1 MPQERLNSVKNHAHQ
16 ILSTIG
22 IILTVFVFTFFYRLE
37 NVFDRMQKQIQ
48 TPQWKISSTLY
59 ADVPILSE
67 GTQISSDWLIDYF
80 QRLKYA
86 ETNDPVV
93 KPGQYAVTKEGVVFL
108 KRGNASAQNN
118 SPILV
123 SFDKSGIQKLIQ
135 LKNGTEVKQ
144 VAMDPLALA
153 DVHGSSYEKQKLLKL
168 SEVPPYAL
176 KAVVAIEDRR
186 YYDHGGVDIRA
197 IGRAAWNNYF
207 QSGKLQGGSTITQ
220 QVVKNFYLTPKK
232 SLRRKM
238 NEAAMAMMMEEKYSK
253 DQILEFYINNVYLG
267 KCGTYNVRGFQEASR
282 LYFNKDARYLSV
294 PEAALLAG
302 MIQAPL
308 RYNPYEYPDK
318 AKLRRDTVLLAMR
331 NIGVINNADYAKYV
345 QVPIHLEQPN
355 EEMARAPYFVNAVLK
370 ELPEEY
376 STSQLS
382 SGGYQINTTLD
393 LYLQKIAENSLTA
406 GLAAID
412 KYRMKQ
418 NKEKVQGC
426 LIAVEP
432 RTGYI
437 RAFVG
442 GRNFHES
449 QFDRVTQAMRHPGS
463 SFKPFV
469 YATALETAFDPSM
482 PYYYTPSTLLDDE
495 PLSMQLTNGI
505 WEPENYNHQYY
516 GVVTARQAMA
526 YSMNVAT
533 ARLAQQIGIN
543 KISDFS
549 IKAGL
554 KNAKPYPSVALGAF
568 EVTPWDLIQAY
579 TTFANGGNRVQIT
592 GIRSVINSKGEKIYQ
607 GHIEKS
613 QIIHKETAYLI
624 TNMLQSVVTSGTAA
638 SLRNY
643 GLTQPIAGKT
653 GTSNDFRDAWFV
665 GYTPDLLCLVWVGYD
680 DNKPVKLTGAQAAIP
695 IWAAF
700 MKKALAG
707 MPQKDFARPEQTVEK
722 VIDPTTG
729 KLAGWDCIYR
739 VREIFIKGTEPTE
752 YCSDED
758 HYRSPE
764 SFLGPR
770 SRTAPLMV
778 QKTGGSSDNDDLAYS
793 EEQVPPTNSTRE
805 SESNDGYYYIA
816 APDKNSNDS
825 KAPNNHESEPSHND
839 VKSYSNSDTE
849 QSPDTED
856 YQQPV
861 IEQQGNADNPENADQ
876 LQNNNDQSNQSSD
889 QTQQQKVSP
898 QNTETKKKLRRPK
911 NIDEPQEPQSQ
922 PEQN

>member
-1 MPQERLNSVKNHAHQ
+1 MPQERPNTLKNHAHQ

-22 IILTVFVFTFFYRLE
+22 IILTVFIFTSFYRLE
-37 NVFDRMQKQIQ
+37 NVFDGMQKQIR

-59 ADVPILSE
+59 ADVPILNE
-67 GTQISSDWLIDYF
+67 GTQVSPDWLINYF
-80 QRLKYA
+80 ELLKYA
-86 ETNDPVV
+86 EAKDPVV
-93 KPGQYAVTKEGVVFL
+93 KPGQYLVKKEGIVFL

-123 SFDKSGIQKLIQ
+123 SFDKSGIQKLVQ

-144 VAMDPLALA
+144 VAMDPLPLA

-267 KCGTYNVRGFQEASR
+267 KCGTYNIRGFQEASR

-345 QVPIHLEQPN
+345 QVPIHVEQPN
-355 EEMARAPYFVNAVLK
+355 ADMERAPYFVNAVLK
-370 ELPEEY
+370 QLPEEY
-376 STSQLS
+376 STSQLN

-393 LYLQKIAENSLTA
+393 LYLQKIAEDSLTA

-412 KYRMKQ
+412 KYRLKQ

-432 RTGYI
+432 HTGYI

-469 YATALETAFDPSM
+469 YATALETAFDPSI

-495 PLSMQLTNGI
+495 PLSMQLTNGT
-505 WEPENYNHQYY
+505 WEPENYNH
-516 GVVTARQAMA
+516 
-526 YSMNVAT
+526 
-533 ARLAQQIGIN
+533 
-543 KISDFS
+543 
-549 IKAGL
+549 
-554 KNAKPYPSVALGAF
+554 
-568 EVTPWDLIQAY
+568 E
-579 TTFANGGNRVQIT
+579 
-592 GIRSVINSKGEKIYQ
+592 
-607 GHIEKS
+607 
-613 QIIHKETAYLI
+613 
-624 TNMLQSVVTSGTAA
+624 
-638 SLRNY
+638 
-643 GLTQPIAGKT
+643 
-653 GTSNDFRDAWFV
+653 
-665 GYTPDLLCLVWVGYD
+665 
-680 DNKPVKLTGAQAAIP
+680 
-695 IWAAF
+695 
-700 MKKALAG
+700 
-707 MPQKDFARPEQTVEK
+707 
-722 VIDPTTG
+722 
-729 KLAGWDCIYR
+729 
-739 VREIFIKGTEPTE
+739 
-752 YCSDED
+752 
-758 HYRSPE
+758 
-764 SFLGPR
+764 
-770 SRTAPLMV
+770 
-778 QKTGGSSDNDDLAYS
+778 
-793 EEQVPPTNSTRE
+793 
-805 SESNDGYYYIA
+805 
-816 APDKNSNDS
+816 
-825 KAPNNHESEPSHND
+825 
-839 VKSYSNSDTE
+839 
-849 QSPDTED
+849 
-856 YQQPV
+856 
-861 IEQQGNADNPENADQ
+861 
-876 LQNNNDQSNQSSD
+876 
-889 QTQQQKVSP
+889 
-898 QNTETKKKLRRPK
+898 
-911 NIDEPQEPQSQ
+911 
-922 PEQN
+922 